1 MCFYVLAI
9 CAYAVALL
17 APPCTGTSLIRL
29 VHGQIWKQTNPEKEH
44 ATYVQLRNNT
54 PVEIH
59 VKTANKLSFATRD
72 FSANMGKLV
81 MDVSECIIQ
90 EVVTM
95 APVKYEISWKCYL
108 RLCLH

>member
-1 MCFYVLAI
+1 MF
-9 CAYAVALL
+9 
-17 APPCTGTSLIRL
+17 R
-29 VHGQIWKQTNPEKEH
+29 H

-108 RLCLH
+108 SKHATSSVYARIISLSLKLSSYTGSAFVFLARCNQLILARS